1 MSIKIKLKPNVLDK
15 LTFAKYATLLRV
27 KIQKVKKL
35 GTPIPCLIFTDHAFP
50 DPKLKGKLLPL
61 ILIGDIPT
69 VWNKLYKDRKKT
81 DAKMGICSVAADQPT
96 FSFEQQGGKKMKT
109 DALKRMKLVLK
120 QAKITSFEVTE
131 NIQDGEEEEGSPKP
145 KTNPNV
151 AAAAGAVVGGKQKV
165 SPEEKK
171 KKRKEKIVAKVKEL
185 LGIQGKEL
193 GKVLKDYKSQFKVI
207 QSKVV
212 PKLKSGRTNRK
223 DLTKMRNIQKVRK
236 DFMKK
241 YSEANKKIQGKFS
254 SAKAKIEK
262 QELKLAKLSLSV
274 KKNKSTMAQQI
285 ADSYFNKK
293 KKRKATPDEVKL
305 FQENLKKGITYRKVN
320 EFSGDEKALH
330 LKAVVQTLKLRGTK
344 FKVEDTDKVFNKLA
358 A

>member
-35 GTPIPCLIFTDHAFP
+35 GKSVPCLIFTDHSFP

-61 ILIGDIPT
+61 ILIGDVPT
-69 VWNKLYKDRKKT
+69 VWDKLYKDRKKA
-81 DAKMGICSVAADQPT
+81 DAKLGMCSVPADQPT
-96 FSFEQQGGKKMKT
+96 FSFEQQGGKTMKP
-109 DALKRMKLVLK
+109 DALKRMRLVLK
-120 QAKITSFEVTE
+120 QAKITNFELSE
-131 NIQDGEEEEGSPKP
+131 NIKDNDKGNPSPK
-145 KTNPNV
+145 V
-151 AAAAGAVVGGKQKV
+151 AAAAGAVAGGTPKAN
-165 SPEEKK
+165 PEEKK
-171 KKRKEKIVAKVKEL
+171 KQKRAKKVAKAKEI
-185 LGIQGKEL
+185 LGNQGKEL
-193 GKVLKDYKSQFKVI
+193 GKVLKAYKAQYKVI

-223 DLTKMRNIQKVRK
+223 DLTKMRSIQEVRK

-241 YSEANKKIQGKFS
+241 FSEANKKIQGKFS
-254 SAKAKIEK
+254 SAKAQIEK

-274 KKNKSTMAQQI
+274 KKHKSTMAQQI

-293 KKRKATPDEVKL
+293 KKRKATEDEVKL
-305 FQENLKKGITYRKVN
+305 FQENLKKGIAYRKVN
-320 EFSGDEKALH
+320 EFKGEERTLH

-344 FKVEDTDKVFNKLA
+344 FKVEDTDKVYNKLA